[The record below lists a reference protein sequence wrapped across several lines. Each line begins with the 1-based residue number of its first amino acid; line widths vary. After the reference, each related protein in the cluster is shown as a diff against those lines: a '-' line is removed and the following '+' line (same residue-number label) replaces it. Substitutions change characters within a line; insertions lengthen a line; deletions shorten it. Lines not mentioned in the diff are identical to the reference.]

1 MKACVFIIGTNGSGK
16 STLAKAIID
25 LCGGIDEAATT
36 KEITYCKNG
45 KVSLAGSYLKKFCGL
60 DSLGQTKILASLC
73 EQALTQSEVFISE
86 GCRMNTLG
94 MSLTN
99 AMFKA
104 DAYLVVSLYTD
115 MLTIYNRLNERTGSD
130 KKRDYKQI
138 QALQK
143 QSMKVAKKWQGIGVR
158 VLQFNSAEQTPAEEA
173 AIVVNELSKLGV
185 EISV

>member
-1 MKACVFIIGTNGSGK
+1 
-16 STLAKAIID
+16 
-25 LCGGIDEAATT
+25 
-36 KEITYCKNG
+36 
-45 KVSLAGSYLKKFCGL
+45 
-60 DSLGQTKILASLC
+60 
-73 EQALTQSEVFISE
+73 
-86 GCRMNTLG
+86 MNTLG

-158 VLQFNSAEQTPAEEA
+158 VLQFNSAEKTPAEEA
-173 AIVVNELSKLGV
+173 ALVVNELSKLGV